1 MLFYLI
7 LIKEDNMINLDIKLL
22 PIMEMLSIVVLMQKI
37 LILVISLAKYLVV
50 ALVALADLVLSGE
63 EVMLDQIQKDHVRV
77 LIV

>member
-7 LIKEDNMINLDIKLL
+7 LIKEDNMISLDIKLL
-22 PIMEMLSIVVLMQKI
+22 LIMEMPVIVVLVLKI

-50 ALVALADLVLSGE
+50 ALVVLADLVLSGE
-63 EVMLDQIQKDHVRV
+63 EVMLDQIQKDRVRG